1 MGKVGEESGKWGRWE
16 LGVAEGGSG
25 GEKVGT
31 SGVGRVGEM
40 AWGMGRRWGMQ
51 GR

>member
-25 GEKVGT
+25 REKVGT

-40 AWGMGRRWGMQ
+40 GEMGEG
-51 GR
+51 G